1 MIYWDWRASLNF
13 FLHINRK
20 FIILF
25 GAIII
30 FLFLIIIFYKQIN
43 LNNIVT
49 EDKKNNSSNVDISE
63 PKFAINN
70 ESKKIY
76 ITASQGN
83 FINKDEVLLNE
94 NVKFKSNDFSIETE
108 KVIFNRDKQTAKSK
122 TKSMFKSKNAT
133 ITSDGF
139 NIHDKGN
146 KIIFY
151 GNSYIILKWN

>member
-1 MIYWDWRASLNF
+1 MNF

-30 FLFLIIIFYKQIN
+30 FLFLIIIFFKQIN
-43 LNNIVT
+43 LNNIII
-49 EDKKNNSSNVDISE
+49 EDTVKSSSNADISE

-94 NVKFKSNDFSIETE
+94 NVRFKSNDFSIETE

-151 GNSYIILKWN
+151 GNSYIILK

>member
-1 MIYWDWRASLNF
+1 MNF

-30 FLFLIIIFYKQIN
+30 FLFLIIIFFKQIN
-43 LNNIVT
+43 LSNNIIL
-49 EDKKNNSSNVDISE
+49 EDTVKSSSNADISE

-94 NVKFKSNDFSIETE
+94 NVRFKSNDFSIETE

-151 GNSYIILKWN
+151 GNSYIILK

>member
-1 MIYWDWRASLNF
+1 MNF

-25 GAIII
+25 GAVII
-30 FLFLIIIFYKQIN
+30 FLFLAIIFYKQIN
-43 LNNIVT
+43 LNSIII
-49 EDKKNNSSNVDISE
+49 EDTISSLPNADISE

-83 FINKDEVLLNE
+83 FLNKDEVLLKE
-94 NVKFKSNDFSIETE
+94 NVRFKSNDFSIETE
-108 KVIFNRDKQTAKSK
+108 KVIFNRNKQTAKSK

-151 GNSYIILKWN
+151 GNSYITLK

>member
-1 MIYWDWRASLNF
+1 MNF

-25 GAIII
+25 GAVII
-30 FLFLIIIFYKQIN
+30 FLFLAIIFYKQIN
-43 LNNIVT
+43 LNSIII
-49 EDKKNNSSNVDISE
+49 EDTISSLPNADISE

-83 FINKDEVLLNE
+83 FINKDEVLLKK
-94 NVKFKSNDFSIETE
+94 NVRFKSNNFSIETE

-133 ITSDGF
+133 IKSDGF

-151 GNSYIILKWN
+151 GNSYIILK